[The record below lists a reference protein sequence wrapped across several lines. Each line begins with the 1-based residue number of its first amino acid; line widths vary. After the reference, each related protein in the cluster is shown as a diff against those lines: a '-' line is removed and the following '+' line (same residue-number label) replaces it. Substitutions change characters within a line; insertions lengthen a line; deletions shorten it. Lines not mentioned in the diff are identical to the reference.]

1 MSPLLALGGLLVL
14 VPSLTFAGGHLET
27 ARKLVRSG
35 SPAAAIPEYEAALE
49 ESPREPSLWM
59 EMGDVRL
66 QAGQA
71 KAAAKAYQKTL
82 TLDPGREKAI
92 RGLALALEKSGET
105 SRSLLEW
112 RRLSQVSQDGK
123 AEAEAHIAALMN
135 GQASPAAVAKPAEK
149 EREAP
154 AKAKAA
160 EKPAAAHAE
169 AHAEAPALKEGRNVA
184 KQPAQDKETL
194 FQKGLELYRGGK
206 KDAALEEFR
215 KVLQKHPGHSGA
227 YYFAGLIRNEKNDP
241 EKARFNLSRAK
252 DAFYRPRALYWLA
265 RIDEKA
271 GKKAPA
277 SSGYRKALELGLDA
291 ELSQDAKKRLE
302 ALGAIPGPKERAT
315 GHGERGKPAAH
326 GAENGHE
333 TAATGHAQAPAHG
346 EAPVSHGTASPTEHA
361 PPALPDTVRKLYSWN
376 APWIPFPAI
385 SAADAPGKF
394 FAEAAEKRKAHKG
407 DDALEV
413 LRQLQVRHPN
423 TPAAGAALLG
433 TAIVQYDMGLYDN
446 AIASSEAFLKDNAK
460 SEFAPQAQFLTA
472 VSQLRAGR
480 SKDALE
486 QISRLGVRSG
496 PSFPGEAVRL
506 SALAQAQS
514 LSGKRTDAA
523 STLRAA
529 FGMESNSEL
538 KRGLALRA
546 YREYQAIRAG
556 GQALPLVQEALK
568 GCDKSEA
575 CQRLAVAKADLTFQ
589 SAGGKAALEDYRKV
603 VSTWPESP
611 DAAWARYQ
619 VGNCLQQQGRS
630 DQAAAAWKE
639 AAQSTSYWGQQAK
652 FRLEELA
659 WRKPTGSK

>member
-14 VPSLTFAGGHLET
+14 APSLTFAGGHLET

-92 RGLALALEKSGET
+92 RGLALSLEKSGET

-112 RRLSQVSQDGK
+112 RRLSQVSQDGR

-135 GQASPAAVAKPAEK
+135 GQTAPAAVSKPAEK

-160 EKPAAAHAE
+160 EKPAEAHAE
-169 AHAEAPALKEGRNVA
+169 AHAEAPAVKEGHNAA
-184 KQPAQDKETL
+184 KQPALDKEAL

-241 EKARFNLSRAK
+241 EKAKFNLSRAK

-271 GKKAPA
+271 GKKGPA

-302 ALGAIPGPKERAT
+302 ALGGSAGAKEKAPA
-315 GHGERGKPAAH
+315 HGEKGNPAAH
-326 GAENGHE
+326 GAEKGHE
-333 TAATGHAQAPAHG
+333 AAAPAHAETSAHG
-346 EAPVSHGTASPTEHA
+346 AAPSAAPAEHA

-394 FAEAAEKRKAHKG
+394 FAEAAEKRKAKKG
-407 DDALEV
+407 DDALEA

-423 TPAAGAALLG
+423 TPASSAALLG

-460 SEFAPQAQFLTA
+460 SEFASQAQFLTA

-480 SKDALE
+480 SKEALE
-486 QISRLGVRSG
+486 QISRLGARSG

-529 FGMESNSEL
+529 FGMESNL
-538 KRGLALRA
+538 DQKRALALRA

-556 GQALPLVQEALK
+556 TQALPLVQEALK

-575 CQRLAVAKADLTFQ
+575 CQRLSVAKADLTFQ
-589 SAGGKAALEDYRKV
+589 SAGGKGALEDYRKV

-619 VGNCLQQQGRS
+619 IGNCLLQQGRS

>member
-66 QAGQA
+66 QAGQT

-92 RGLALALEKSGET
+92 RGLALSLEKSGET

-112 RRLSQVSQDGK
+112 RRLSQVSQDGR
-123 AEAEAHIAALMN
+123 AEAEGHIAALMN
-135 GQASPAAVAKPAEK
+135 GQAAPVAVAKPAEK

-154 AKAKAA
+154 AKSKAA
-160 EKPAAAHAE
+160 AERPAEAHAE
-169 AHAEAPALKEGRNVA
+169 AHAEAAAPKEGHNTA
-184 KQPAQDKETL
+184 KQPALDKETI

-241 EKARFNLSRAK
+241 EKAKFNLSRAK

-271 GKKAPA
+271 GKKSPA
-277 SSGYRKALELGLDA
+277 SSGYRKALELGLDV

-302 ALGAIPGPKERAT
+302 ALGGAGGKEKAAA
-315 GHGERGKPAAH
+315 HGEKGKPAAH
-326 GAENGHE
+326 GAEKGHE
-333 TAATGHAQAPAHG
+333 APAAHAVS
-346 EAPVSHGTASPTEHA
+346 APVALAEHA

-376 APWIPFPAI
+376 APWILFPAVP
-385 SAADAPGKF
+385 ATDAPGKL
-394 FAEAAEKRKAHKG
+394 FAEAAEKRKAKKG
-407 DDALEV
+407 DDALEA

-480 SKDALE
+480 SKEALE
-486 QISRLGVRSG
+486 QISRLGARSG
-496 PSFPGEAVRL
+496 PSFPSEAVRL

-529 FGMESNSEL
+529 FGMESNL
-538 KRGLALRA
+538 DQKRALALRA

-556 GQALPLVQEALK
+556 AQALPLVQDALK

-575 CQRLAVAKADLTFQ
+575 CQRLSVAKADLTFQ
-589 SAGGKAALEDYRKV
+589 SAGGKGALEDYRKV
-603 VSTWPESP
+603 VSTWPESS

-619 VGNCLQQQGRS
+619 IGNCLLQQGHS

>member
-1 MSPLLALGGLLVL
+1 M

-92 RGLALALEKSGET
+92 RGLALSLEKSGET

-112 RRLSQVSQDGK
+112 RRLSQVSQDGR

-135 GQASPAAVAKPAEK
+135 GQAAPAAVAKPAEK

-154 AKAKAA
+154 AKSKVAA
-160 EKPAAAHAE
+160 DKPTQAHAE
-169 AHAEAPALKEGRNVA
+169 VPAPKEGHNTA
-184 KQPAQDKETL
+184 KQPALDKEAI

-241 EKARFNLSRAK
+241 EKAKFNLSRAK

-271 GKKAPA
+271 GKKSPA

-302 ALGAIPGPKERAT
+302 ALGGAAGAKEKVAA
-315 GHGERGKPAAH
+315 HGEKGKPAAH
-326 GAENGHE
+326 GAEKGHE
-333 TAATGHAQAPAHG
+333 APAAHVAATPAAQA
-346 EAPVSHGTASPTEHA
+346 EHA

-376 APWIPFPAI
+376 APWIPFPAVP
-385 SAADAPGKF
+385 ATDAPGKF
-394 FAEAAEKRKAHKG
+394 LAEAAEKRKAKKG
-407 DDALEV
+407 DDALEA

-423 TPAAGAALLG
+423 TPAASAALLG

-472 VSQLRAGR
+472 ISQLRAGH
-480 SKDALE
+480 SKEALE
-486 QISRLGVRSG
+486 QISRLGARSG
-496 PSFPGEAVRL
+496 PSFPSEAVRL

-529 FGMESNSEL
+529 FGMESNPDQ

-556 GQALPLVQEALK
+556 SQALPLVQEALK

-575 CQRLAVAKADLTFQ
+575 CQRLSVAKADLTFQ
-589 SAGGKAALEDYRKV
+589 SAGGKGALEDYRKV
-603 VSTWPESP
+603 VSSWPESP

-619 VGNCLQQQGRS
+619 IGNCLLQQGHS